1 MPDQNGTCFALS
13 GQVQG
18 RCVVMQRT
26 ILLVDDNAPLRSTLA
41 DILTDDG
48 LTTREA
54 GTGSE
59 ALELVRQVRFD
70 LLVLD
75 LNLPDMTGVGLYRMV
90 SVSLPGTGCIF
101 MTAEASDTLVQE
113 AMRLNPRS
121 LLRKPF
127 EVKRFRQLVAET
139 VGMN

>member
-1 MPDQNGTCFALS
+1 
-13 GQVQG
+13 
-18 RCVVMQRT
+18 MQRT
-26 ILLVDDNAPLRSTLA
+26 ILLVDDNAPLRNTLA

-101 MTAEASDTLVQE
+101 MTAEASDSLVQE